1 MYKTIWYANIEIHGP
16 HLKTMLSAAR
26 GRIYNNNIKMKGNIV
41 RLSRRDFLAA
51 SGASLLTMR
60 NIPAFAKGAKQKPRP
75 NIVIIL
81 ADDMGFS
88 DPGCFGGEI
97 HTPNLDKLAANGL
110 RFTQFYNCARC
121 CPTRA
126 SLMTGQYPH
135 KVGLARNGQSL
146 TRNGIT
152 IAEALKRAGY
162 NTAMAGKWHLSR
174 TDTLE
179 DKKLHQKWLDHRY
192 DPGHPFAPLETYP
205 ANRGFDNH
213 YGVIWGVI
221 DHFDPFSLVEGTK
234 TVENIPDDY
243 YFTDAINEK
252 SVQYIRKLGRSDKPF
267 FLYVA
272 HCAPHWPLH
281 ARPDD
286 IAKYKDTYKGGWEKL
301 RRDRYKRMTKMGLF
315 KKENTPLPP
324 IQDRGKTWDALTEQ
338 EKSFQASKM
347 AVHAAMVDH
356 IDQGVGKIIEELEQ
370 AGQLDNTVIFF
381 LADNGASPEVPTVPG
396 YDRSSQTRDGRT
408 IRYRGINEPGPETTY
423 TGIGAPW
430 ASASNTPFRYWKKE
444 SFEGGCH
451 TPLIVHWPEGL
462 QARPGS
468 VTDQVG
474 HVIDIMPTCLEL
486 AAANYPDQYN
496 GHTLTPLDGKNL
508 APILGNRKRKGH
520 ERLFF
525 EHMGGRA
532 VIEGRWKLVA
542 LNNRPWELYDLS
554 TDRTEMNNLAAGNPD
569 RVRTMSSLWDS
580 WAERVGLKRA

>member
-1 MYKTIWYANIEIHGP
+1 M
-16 HLKTMLSAAR
+16 
-26 GRIYNNNIKMKGNIV
+26 

-51 SGASLLTMR
+51 SGTSLLSLR
-60 NIPAFAKGAKQKPRP
+60 YIPTFANEAGQKRRP
-75 NIVIIL
+75 NIVIIM

-88 DPGCFGGEI
+88 DIGCFGGEI
-97 HTPNLDKLAANGL
+97 QTPNLDKLAANGL

-146 TRNGIT
+146 TRDGIT
-152 IAEALKRAGY
+152 IAEALKQAGY

-174 TDTLE
+174 TDTLKE
-179 DKKLHQKWLDHRY
+179 TKLHQKWLDHQY

-205 ANRGFDNH
+205 VSRGFDKH

-221 DHFDPFSLVEGTK
+221 DYFDPFSLVEETRA
-234 TVENIPDDY
+234 VENVPEDY

-252 SVQYIRKLGRSDKPF
+252 SVQYIREFGRSGKPF

-281 ARPDD
+281 ARPED
-286 IAKYKDTYKGGWEKL
+286 IAKYKDTYKEGWEKL
-301 RRDRYKRMTKMGLF
+301 RHDRYERMIEMGLF
-315 KKENTPLPP
+315 KRENTPLPP
-324 IQDRGKTWDALTEQ
+324 IQDRGKRWAELTEQ

-347 AVHAAMVDH
+347 AVHAAMVDRL
-356 IDQGVGKIIEELEQ
+356 DQGLSKIMETLEQ
-370 AGQLDNTVIFF
+370 TGQLENTVIFF
-381 LADNGASPEVPTVPG
+381 LSDNGASPEVPQTPG
-396 YDRSSQTRDGRT
+396 YDRSSQTRDGRK
-408 IRYRGINEPGPETTY
+408 IRYKGISEPGPETTY

-451 TPLIVHWPEGL
+451 TPLIVHWPEGFR
-462 QARPGS
+462 AKPRS
-468 VTDQVG
+468 VTSQVS

-486 AAANYPDQYN
+486 AGAKYPGRHN
-496 GHTLTPLDGKNL
+496 GHTLTPLDGKTL
-508 APILGNRKRKGH
+508 MAILKGKEREGH

-532 VIEGRWKLVA
+532 VIEGDWKLVA
-542 LNNRPWELYDLS
+542 LKDRPWELYNLS
-554 TDRTEMNNLAAGNPD
+554 RDRTEMENLAAKHPG
-569 RVRTMSSLWDS
+569 RVWTMSSQWDK
-580 WAERVGLKRA
+580 WAGRVGLNKS